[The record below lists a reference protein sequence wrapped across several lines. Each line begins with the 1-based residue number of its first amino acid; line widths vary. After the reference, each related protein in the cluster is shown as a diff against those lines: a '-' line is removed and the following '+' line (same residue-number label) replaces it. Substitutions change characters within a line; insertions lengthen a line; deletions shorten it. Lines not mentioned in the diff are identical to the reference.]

1 MRNEW
6 QRMRGDVRNAFD
18 RLNDDDLDYIE
29 GDQDRML
36 GRLRERYGY
45 DQSQAEEAWNSFMN
59 RSNLN
64 RSYETG
70 GAGHTGGSGQTGTF
84 GQTGQS
90 SQFGQTGQSGQ
101 SGQSGQ
107 QSGQSGQGSQRS
119 GQSGQQGG
127 QGSGSSQGNR

>member
-1 MRNEW
+1 MQSDW

-18 RLNDDDLDYIE
+18 RLSDADLDYIE

-70 GAGHTGGSGQTGTF
+70 GAGRTGGSGQTGTS
-84 GQTGQS
+84 GQS
-90 SQFGQTGQSGQ
+90 GQSGQFGQTGQSGQ
-101 SGQSGQ
+101 SGQTGQTGQRGQGGESGT
-107 QSGQSGQGSQRS
+107 GQS
-119 GQSGQQGG
+119 
-127 QGSGSSQGNR
+127 SGSSQGNR